1 MPLQFCAHGRALLT
15 EPGQY
20 TRLQLCAKVMFEYM
34 ERTKSPNT
42 HHCQLIHICRADNHR
57 LNCGRVFLQSPIKPT
72 RGDAMS
78 NPTKARKSDSS
89 VDAWAILF
97 LIILVVGTAVFWVSH
112 Q

>member
-1 MPLQFCAHGRALLT
+1 MG
-15 EPGQY
+15 
-20 TRLQLCAKVMFEYM
+20 
-34 ERTKSPNT
+34 
-42 HHCQLIHICRADNHR
+42 NHR
-57 LNCGRVFLQSPIKPT
+57 LNCGRVFLQSPKKPT

-78 NPTKARKSDSS
+78 NPTKARKSDST

>member
-1 MPLQFCAHGRALLT
+1 MR
-15 EPGQY
+15 
-20 TRLQLCAKVMFEYM
+20 LCAKVMFEYM
-34 ERTKSPNT
+34 QRTKSTNEIDY
-42 HHCQLIHICRADNHR
+42 LDIHICHR
-57 LNCGRVFLQSPIKPT
+57 GKCGLYCGRVLMQSPIKPT

-78 NPTKARKSDSS
+78 NSTKARKPDST